1 MVKNWERRAA
11 GMTSVRIENRREAR
25 GRKRMGLWH
34 RFVLLVGYAALLYGA
49 IRGVLY
55 LLVVLGGLA

>member
-1 MVKNWERRAA
+1 
-11 GMTSVRIENRREAR
+11 MTSVRIENRREAR